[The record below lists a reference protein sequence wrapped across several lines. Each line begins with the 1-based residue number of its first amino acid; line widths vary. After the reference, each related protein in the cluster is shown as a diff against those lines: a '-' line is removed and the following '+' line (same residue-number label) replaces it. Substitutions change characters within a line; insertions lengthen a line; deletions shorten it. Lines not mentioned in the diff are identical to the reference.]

1 MNWSSQSSKASE
13 DISIQNFVETVGRQF
28 EQKGVE
34 EEQEDFEFIKETS
47 AIKAIIDK
55 RKSDLIDEISKLKG
69 QLDFLNELRETPNWI
84 HLLKLFII
92 NKINYKPHIHS
103 YFEQE
108 ENLRNEI
115 IKVTKS
121 DDKTGWTTIDNNQK
135 KVNNRCNISSKW
147 M

>member
-1 MNWSSQSSKASE
+1 MNWSSQGSKASE

-28 EQKGVE
+28 DPEGVE

-84 HLLKLFII
+84 H
-92 NKINYKPHIHS
+92 S

-121 DDKTGWTTIDNNQK
+121 DDKTKWTTIDNNQK
-135 KVNNRCNISSKW
+135 KVNNRYKISSKW

>member
-28 EQKGVE
+28 EPEGVE
-34 EEQEDFEFIKETS
+34 EEHEDFEFIKETS

-84 HLLKLFII
+84 H
-92 NKINYKPHIHS
+92 S

-121 DDKTGWTTIDNNQK
+121 DDKTKWTTIDNNQK
-135 KVNNRCNISSKW
+135 KVNNRYKISSKW